1 VVLDQKVGKK
11 DAAQLREDVELI
23 DGIYDT
29 FDNKAYLNGD
39 LAPVFFGS
47 AVSNFGVMELLNTFC
62 DVSPLPVH
70 RMTDKRMVE
79 PDENKFSGFVFKIHA
94 NIDPRHRDRIAFLRI
109 CSGQFERGKFYK
121 HVRLNKDI
129 RFASPFAFLADRK
142 DVIEEGF
149 PGDVIGLYDTGTFK
163 IGDTL
168 TEGEELQFIGIPSF
182 SPEIFKEVINKDPMK
197 SKQLEKGVQ
206 QLTDEGVAQLFTI
219 QPGNRKIIGT
229 VGELQFE
236 VIQHRLLNEYSAS
249 CIFEHRPFSKACWIT
264 CEDKTKLAE
273 FIRLKSNFIA
283 YDKDQNPVFLAE
295 TDWILRMNIQNNPDI
310 QFHTTSEFK
319 TAIAY

>member
-1 VVLDQKVGKK
+1 
-11 DAAQLREDVELI
+11 
-23 DGIYDT
+23 
-29 FDNKAYLNGD
+29 
-39 LAPVFFGS
+39 
-47 AVSNFGVMELLNTFC
+47 
-62 DVSPLPVH
+62 
-70 RMTDKRMVE
+70 
-79 PDENKFSGFVFKIHA
+79 
-94 NIDPRHRDRIAFLRI
+94 
-109 CSGQFERGKFYK
+109 
-121 HVRLNKDI
+121 LNKDI

-249 CIFEHRPFSKACWIT
+249 CVFEHRPFSKACWIT
-264 CEDKTKLAE
+264 CEDKTKLSE

-295 TDWILRMNIQNNPDI
+295 TDWILRMNIQNNSEI

-319 TAIAY
+319 TALAY